1 MSLPYLVASGNTLT
15 VILTNKSKNE
25 LLKGNNDF
33 LKVTKF
39 SISDNDVN
47 YNVEVRNENINRVRG
62 EVVDCLQ
69 SINLEDIKNK
79 IKWVL

>member
-15 VILTNKSKNE
+15 IILTNKSKNE
-25 LLKGNNDF
+25 LLKGNNNF

-47 YNVEVRNENINRVRG
+47 YNIEERNEDINRIRG
-62 EVVDCLQ
+62 EMGDCLQ

-79 IKWVL
+79 IKWVT

>member
-47 YNVEVRNENINRVRG
+47 YNVEVRNEDINRVRG
-62 EVVDCLQ
+62 EVGDCLQ

-79 IKWVL
+79 IKWVS

>member
-25 LLKGNNDF
+25 LLKGNSNF
-33 LKVTKF
+33 LKITKF

-47 YNVEVRNENINRVRG
+47 YNTGLRNEGINRVRG
-62 EVVDCLQ
+62 EMGDCLQ

-79 IKWVL
+79 IKWVS